1 MSSLF
6 FPLVS
11 FLMQVVVMAWFVITA
26 IYLASSGTQEF
37 SWASRNETNTTE
49 FCPEDTLGK
58 TCEEGEINTVADCE
72 CVFVKYCLLFH
83 EKCVKRLYFQGL
95 EQMISTIISSS
106 IISSHCSGASA
117 LSPLWEK
124 WCWPEHSPHGTGSL
138 TSLMC
143 PPSQFST
150 ASGEH

>member
-37 SWASRNETNTTE
+37 SWASRNETDTTE

-58 TCEEGEINTVADCE
+58 TCKEGEINTVADCE

-83 EKCVKRLYFQGL
+83 EKCVNVYIFKVWNR
-95 EQMISTIISSS
+95 
-106 IISSHCSGASA
+106 
-117 LSPLWEK
+117 
-124 WCWPEHSPHGTGSL
+124 
-138 TSLMC
+138 
-143 PPSQFST
+143 
-150 ASGEH
+150 